1 MALVYAAAGE
11 ASQREP
17 NGAPTQMYHPGQ
29 TAIVA
34 SGAASANVA
43 LPVDGNGNAYQAYLI
58 TAAAAAW
65 IAFGTSN
72 SDAVVAATAPAILI
86 TGYGQVFAAPP
97 IGPGIGGPGNAKYIA
112 AIQAVS
118 AGTVCIVGLY

>member
-1 MALVYAAAGE
+1 MSLVYAAAGE

-34 SGAASANVA
+34 SGVSSANVA
-43 LPVDGNGNAYQAYLI
+43 LPLDGNGNAYQAYLI
-58 TAAAAAW
+58 TATAAAW
-65 IAFGTSN
+65 IAFGSSG

-86 TGYGQVFAAPP
+86 TGYGQVFASPP
-97 IGPGIGGPGNAKYIA
+97 IGVGLGGPGNAKFIA
-112 AIQAVS
+112 AIQAAA